1 MKFFLILF
9 FVLLANNCLPQQIVN
24 AVMADANGITT
35 DQKKAKYLI
44 VVKKYNDGAFERLDY
59 NFSGPMITLRTYN
72 DSNLNVLDGK
82 YMEYN
87 LRGYLSSDG
96 QYFQNKKDGDWTLYD
111 DTSHSITKYKY
122 HLDTLLAVINLD
134 SLDNEKKKIKEDTT
148 GQIEAAYVG
157 GTRKI
162 SKIITSNIKV
172 PDRMAAL
179 TKGGTDMIRFVI
191 DTNGKSINIDV
202 LKSTEFSFD
211 EESKRVVSL
220 LTDWIPASDK
230 GVRVKAYRI
239 QPITIEL
246 E

>member
-1 MKFFLILF
+1 
-9 FVLLANNCLPQQIVN
+9 
-24 AVMADANGITT
+24 
-35 DQKKAKYLI
+35 
-44 VVKKYNDGAFERLDY
+44 
-59 NFSGPMITLRTYN
+59 
-72 DSNLNVLDGK
+72 
-82 YMEYN
+82 
-87 LRGYLSSDG
+87 
-96 QYFQNKKDGDWTLYD
+96 
-111 DTSHSITKYKY
+111 
-122 HLDTLLAVINLD
+122 
-134 SLDNEKKKIKEDTT
+134 
-148 GQIEAAYVG
+148 
-157 GTRKI
+157 
-162 SKIITSNIKV
+162 
-172 PDRMAAL
+172 MAAL